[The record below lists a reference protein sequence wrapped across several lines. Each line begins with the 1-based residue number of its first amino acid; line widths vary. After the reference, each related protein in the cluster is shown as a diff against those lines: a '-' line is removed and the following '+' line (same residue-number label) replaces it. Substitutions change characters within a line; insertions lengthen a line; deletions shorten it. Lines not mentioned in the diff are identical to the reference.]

1 MKQTIHLNLTYSKI
15 VCRALLQITLVY
27 LPSRAAK
34 ARISQN
40 LGNKLYTGI
49 DNIITKISEQNRQG
63 RFDKTLYTII
73 NTFY

>member
-1 MKQTIHLNLTYSKI
+1 MKQTIHLNQTYSKI
-15 VCRALLQITLVY
+15 VRRALLQITLVY

-40 LGNKLYTGI
+40 LGNKLHNGI
-49 DNIITKISEQNRQG
+49 DNIITKMSEQNRQG